1 MHKFE
6 FFTLH
11 FFAMTIFIV
20 QSLWTPCYQNRSPC
34 YQNWSLLAHRCI
46 KSIKYVIVSES
57 TILCI
62 QKNVEIIVKHKEFA
76 HATKITDYQT
86 EISRGE

>member
-1 MHKFE
+1 MG
-6 FFTLH
+6 FFTFH

-20 QSLWTPCYQNRSPC
+20 HSLWTPCFQ
-34 YQNWSLLAHRCI
+34 QNWSLLAHRCI

-62 QKNVEIIVKHKEFA
+62 QKNVEIIVKDKEFA
-76 HATKITDYQT
+76 NATKITDYQT
-86 EISRGE
+86 EISRGG